1 MKSKMAATTEEESVR
16 EELVFNQ
23 DFKEKL
29 LFKLHEL
36 RNDNFLCDITL
47 RIEGKDFAAH
57 RCVLS
62 AASPYFRSLF
72 TSGFKEN
79 QDSVV
84 ELQEIKTTTMDQA
97 LRFIYTGEALINASN
112 AQDLL
117 RTADYLLIPSLKSTV
132 SAYLKKAIDA
142 SNCLALESLAVEFS
156 CESLQEAAVAFKL
169 QNFVSVVKSD
179 DFKTLDFERMKEMV
193 THDEIVVSKEEDVY
207 EAVLSWVKHDVPSRE
222 SVFPELLKCLRLF
235 SMSKYSLREILK
247 EELIIKSR
255 TCTSILHDGLDF
267 YLFPDSFQGMS
278 LKTRA
283 CLNTTEPV
291 IILTGGHKSSAT
303 YRTSCFVLSKNQWA
317 SLPSMPC
324 SRTRHGSAVCCGQLY
339 VVGGKATMTMC
350 CFDPKQNIWTS
361 DNMVTMPK
369 ERVDC
374 SVTALNEKLYVTG
387 GKDNMKRVDKFDPH
401 LHEWSEVASM
411 KIGRYAHCAVVV
423 GNLIYV
429 LGGSDG
435 EICHDSMECF
445 DSSTNQWTDKMHMNA
460 KRKYPSA
467 ATSCGK
473 IFVVGGYGD
482 SNFQTLEES
491 CEVFDPTVSQWTL
504 LSRPLMP
511 RAASALVSFDH
522 HLYLFGGED
531 NTNEQKLDTVE
542 CYDIKNDKWELIGTM
557 PEKLACLQASMLL
570 FPQKYIQ

>member
-1 MKSKMAATTEEESVR
+1 MKFQMAATTEAESVR

-97 LRFIYTGEALINASN
+97 LRFIYTGEALVNASN

-142 SNCLALESLAVEFS
+142 SNCLALELLAVEFS

-179 DFKTLDFERMKEMV
+179 DFKRLDFERIKEMV

-222 SVFPELLKCLRLF
+222 SVFPELL
-235 SMSKYSLREILK
+235 
-247 EELIIKSR
+247 
-255 TCTSILHDGLDF
+255 
-267 YLFPDSFQGMS
+267 
-278 LKTRA
+278 
-283 CLNTTEPV
+283 
-291 IILTGGHKSSAT
+291 
-303 YRTSCFVLSKNQWA
+303 
-317 SLPSMPC
+317 
-324 SRTRHGSAVCCGQLY
+324 
-339 VVGGKATMTMC
+339 
-350 CFDPKQNIWTS
+350 
-361 DNMVTMPK
+361 
-369 ERVDC
+369 
-374 SVTALNEKLYVTG
+374 
-387 GKDNMKRVDKFDPH
+387 
-401 LHEWSEVASM
+401 
-411 KIGRYAHCAVVV
+411 
-423 GNLIYV
+423 
-429 LGGSDG
+429 
-435 EICHDSMECF
+435 
-445 DSSTNQWTDKMHMNA
+445 
-460 KRKYPSA
+460 
-467 ATSCGK
+467 
-473 IFVVGGYGD
+473 
-482 SNFQTLEES
+482 
-491 CEVFDPTVSQWTL
+491 
-504 LSRPLMP
+504 
-511 RAASALVSFDH
+511 
-522 HLYLFGGED
+522 
-531 NTNEQKLDTVE
+531 
-542 CYDIKNDKWELIGTM
+542 
-557 PEKLACLQASMLL
+557 
-570 FPQKYIQ
+570 